1 MKKKLLSPIELKK
14 FRAEQAEARRLR
26 AEQLEKKNKRLT
38 GPKELLDPK
47 PVVEVV
53 EEPIVEVVKEP
64 IELLQE
70 RVEEFASQYNEELSK
85 LEVLLA
91 NKLELDDINLQPI
104 QNNIKRLRE
113 SISEL
118 PEVKYYDEDL
128 EKLTERVDQL
138 QVSGSEIFQQHGESL
153 KEIKKVT
160 HQMLLDLDKL
170 SKVEIPEAFDPTDIQ
185 TDIAV
190 TKETFYERVAELKK
204 ELSELP
210 EVKYYDEEL
219 TELQEKIEGVRNSIP
234 ELPEVKS
241 YDDEIGNLNS
251 LLEDVKASIPELPE
265 VRYYEEQIAELQE
278 AIKEVE
284 RQIPELPEVKSYDED
299 IKSLREEIKGVEGQ
313 IPEVPELPEIKNY
326 DGNIS
331 SLNKNLDK
339 IKEAI
344 VIMKSSLRNV
354 SKTVDNIPERV
365 DWSHEIDYLY
375 EQIEK
380 LKERPVNIK
389 EDADP
394 LLPLDQ
400 NFVTF
405 DDLSKHYRTFITRIQ
420 QQLAS
425 LGGGGEVNLRYLDD
439 IDRASIIDGRVLSY
453 DAATKKFKFISP
465 GAASSLWNETVGGDI
480 YRNSNVGIN
489 SADPQVALDVVGDAR
504 ITGILT
510 IGTETITVDP
520 DLNRITIDAPGGNQI
535 IIDGNDEIIKVG
547 AGTSSI
553 TLDAN
558 EQTVTVGTGSSA
570 IVLNATQNT
579 INVGIGITIN
589 GDTNQIQIGSDT
601 IDGDSGDA
609 NFSGIVTAPAFTGEF
624 VSTIDK
630 TLEYQSG
637 TLSTITTSEGTK
649 TFYYDGAGILT
660 SIVGTGVYVSKEFT
674 YDGGGNLI
682 SVNVL

>member
-47 PVVEVV
+47 PVVQVV

-138 QVSGSEIFQQHGESL
+138 QVSGSEIFKQHGESL

-170 SKVEIPEAFDPTDIQ
+170 SKVEMPEAFDPTDIQ
-185 TDIAV
+185 NDIAA

-219 TELQEKIEGVRNSIP
+219 TELQERIEGVRNSIP

-241 YDDEIGNLNS
+241 YDDEIVNLSS

-265 VRYYEEQIAELQE
+265 VRYYEGQIAELQE

-284 RQIPELPEVKSYDED
+284 KQIPELPDVKSYDGDIEVLREEIKSLEGQIPTVPKVKYYED
-299 IKSLREEIKGVEGQ
+299 DIQSLREEIKDIEGQ
-313 IPEVPELPEIKNY
+313 IPEIPEQKNY

-331 SLNKNLDK
+331 SLSKNLDK

-375 EQIEK
+375 DQIEK

-394 LLPLDQ
+394 LLPLEQ

-405 DDLSKHYRTFITRIQ
+405 EDLSKHYRTFITRIQ
-420 QQLAS
+420 QQLMS

-465 GAASSLWNETVGGDI
+465 GAASSLWSETVGGDI
-480 YRNSNVGIN
+480 YRNSSVGIN
-489 SADPQVALDVVGDAR
+489 SADPQVALDVVGDVN
-504 ITGILT
+504 ITG
-510 IGTETITVDP
+510 V
-520 DLNRITIDAPGGNQI
+520 
-535 IIDGNDEIIKVG
+535 
-547 AGTSSI
+547 
-553 TLDAN
+553 
-558 EQTVTVGTGSSA
+558 
-570 IVLNATQNT
+570 
-579 INVGIGITIN
+579 
-589 GDTNQIQIGSDT
+589 
-601 IDGDSGDA
+601 
-609 NFSGIVTAPAFTGEF
+609 VTATAFTGEF
-624 VSTIDK
+624 VGTLDK
-630 TLEYQSG
+630 TLEYQAGS
-637 TLSTITTSEGTK
+637 LSTITTAEGTK
-649 TFYYDGAGILT
+649 TFYYNNAGFLT
-660 SIVGTGVYVSKEFT
+660 SIVGTGIYPSKTFT
-674 YDGGGNLI
+674 YDGNDNLI
-682 SVNVL
+682 NVNVL

>member
-1 MKKKLLSPIELKK
+1 LKKKLLSPIELKK
-14 FRAEQAEARRLR
+14 FRAEQEEARRLR
-26 AEQLEKKNKRLT
+26 AEQLEKKNKRLS

-47 PVVEVV
+47 PVEEVV
-53 EEPIVEVVKEP
+53 KEPIVEVVKEP

-70 RVEEFASQYNEELSK
+70 RVEEFASQYNEELAQ
-85 LEVLLA
+85 LEVRLA
-91 NKLELDDINLQPI
+91 NKVELDDINLQPI

-160 HQMLLDLDKL
+160 HQMLLDLDTL

-185 TDIAV
+185 NDITA

-219 TELQEKIEGVRNSIP
+219 TELQERIEGVRNSIP

-241 YDDEIGNLNS
+241 YDDEIGNLSS

-265 VRYYEEQIAELQE
+265 VRYYEGQIAELQE

-299 IKSLREEIKGVEGQ
+299 IKALREEIKGVEGQ

-365 DWSHEIDYLY
+365 DWSHEIEYLY
-375 EQIEK
+375 DQIEK
-380 LKERPVNIK
+380 LKERPVNVK

-394 LLPLDQ
+394 LLPLEQ

-405 DDLSKHYRTFITRIQ
+405 EDLSKHYRTFVTRIQ
-420 QQLAS
+420 QQLMS

-439 IDRASIIDGRVLSY
+439 IDRASIVDGRVLSY

-465 GAASSLWNETVGGDI
+465 GAASSLWSETVGGDI
-480 YRNSNVGIN
+480 YRNSSVGIN
-489 SADPQVALDVVGDAR
+489 TADPQYALHV
-504 ITGILT
+504 I
-510 IGTETITVDP
+510 
-520 DLNRITIDAPGGNQI
+520 
-535 IIDGNDEIIKVG
+535 
-547 AGTSSI
+547 
-553 TLDAN
+553 
-558 EQTVTVGTGSSA
+558 
-570 IVLNATQNT
+570 
-579 INVGIGITIN
+579 
-589 GDTNQIQIGSDT
+589 GDTNIVGILSATNLVVDSITVENGGDINVSGTITATTFIGD
-601 IDGDSGDA
+601 
-609 NFSGIVTAPAFTGEF
+609 F
-624 VSTIDK
+624 VDNVDK
-630 TLEYQSG
+630 TLEYQTGS
-637 TLSTITTSEGTK
+637 LSTITTAEGTK
-649 TFYYDGAGILT
+649 TFYYNNAGFLT
-660 SIVGTGVYVSKEFT
+660 SIVGTGIYPSKTFT
-674 YDGGGNLI
+674 YDGNDNLI
-682 SVNVL
+682 NVNVL

>member
-1 MKKKLLSPIELKK
+1 LKKKLLSPIELKK
-14 FRAEQAEARRLR
+14 FRAEQEEARRLR
-26 AEQLEKKNKRLT
+26 AEQLEKKNKRLS

-47 PVVEVV
+47 PVEEVV
-53 EEPIVEVVKEP
+53 KEPIVEVVKEP

-70 RVEEFASQYNEELSK
+70 RVEEFASQYNEELAQ
-85 LEVLLA
+85 LEVRLA
-91 NKLELDDINLQPI
+91 NKVELDDINLQPI

-160 HQMLLDLDKL
+160 HQMLLDLDTL

-185 TDIAV
+185 NDITA

-219 TELQEKIEGVRNSIP
+219 TELQERIEGVRNSIP

-241 YDDEIGNLNS
+241 YDDEIGNLSS

-265 VRYYEEQIAELQE
+265 VRYYEGQIAELQE

-299 IKSLREEIKGVEGQ
+299 IKALREEIKGVEGQ

-365 DWSHEIDYLY
+365 DWSHEIEYLY
-375 EQIEK
+375 DQIEK
-380 LKERPVNIK
+380 LKERPVNVK

-394 LLPLDQ
+394 LLPLEQ

-405 DDLSKHYRTFITRIQ
+405 EDLSKHYRTFVTRIQ
-420 QQLAS
+420 QQLMS
-425 LGGGGEVNLRYLDD
+425 LGGGGEV
-439 IDRASIIDGRVLSY
+439 DGRVLSY

-465 GAASSLWNETVGGDI
+465 GAASSLWSETVGGDI
-480 YRNSNVGIN
+480 YRNSSVGIN
-489 SADPQVALDVVGDAR
+489 TADPQYALHV
-504 ITGILT
+504 I
-510 IGTETITVDP
+510 
-520 DLNRITIDAPGGNQI
+520 
-535 IIDGNDEIIKVG
+535 
-547 AGTSSI
+547 
-553 TLDAN
+553 
-558 EQTVTVGTGSSA
+558 
-570 IVLNATQNT
+570 
-579 INVGIGITIN
+579 
-589 GDTNQIQIGSDT
+589 GDTNIVGILSATNLVVDSITVENGGDINVSGTITATTFIGD
-601 IDGDSGDA
+601 
-609 NFSGIVTAPAFTGEF
+609 F
-624 VSTIDK
+624 VDNVDK
-630 TLEYQSG
+630 TLEYQTGS
-637 TLSTITTSEGTK
+637 LSTITTAEGTK
-649 TFYYDGAGILT
+649 TFYYNNAGFLT
-660 SIVGTGVYVSKEFT
+660 SIVGTGIYPSKTFT
-674 YDGGGNLI
+674 YDGNDNLI
-682 SVNVL
+682 NVNVL